1 MSGGNLQKVIL
12 AREIST
18 DPKLMVAVQP
28 TRGLDVGA
36 IEAIQ
41 RLLLEQRSTG
51 TAVLLISEELE
62 ELFSLSDR
70 IAVIFH
76 GQIMGILPAE
86 DADIDTVGQMMMG
99 TLLEE
104 IEQEQEAAL

>member
-1 MSGGNLQKVIL
+1 M
-12 AREIST
+12 
-18 DPKLMVAVQP
+18 
-28 TRGLDVGA
+28 GA

-41 RLLLEQRSTG
+41 RLLLDQREAG

-86 DADIDTVGQMMMG
+86 DADVDTIGQMMMG
-99 TLLEE
+99 ARLEE
-104 IEQEQEAAL
+104 IVQEQEVGS